1 MSPLSFL
8 RFKLIVYKIFTE
20 FLSTFAFVRCVLKRR
35 NVKEVPV
42 MKTSSYSI
50 FDFLEHCGGNWRNTV
65 YVPCG
70 CCFHP
75 CRAKC
80 RGCLLTADMDGRPMA
95 ISVTRFEAITGQRVD
110 LSECVGTLSRYAFD
124 ELFRHYR
131 IWGCDDLGT
140 CLLCHLDSNIS
151 AAPCLK
157 QDQAASPYGTPSKGS
172 ADDMSSTPFE
182 MPPRPNSRHYR
193 PKQPPEPD

>member
-1 MSPLSFL
+1 
-8 RFKLIVYKIFTE
+8 
-20 FLSTFAFVRCVLKRR
+20 
-35 NVKEVPV
+35 

-75 CRAKC
+75 CRAEC

-110 LSECVGTLSRYAFD
+110 SSDCVGLLDRYAFD

-131 IWGCDDLGT
+131 IWECDDPGM

-151 AAPCLK
+151 AAPCPK
-157 QDQAASPYGTPSKGS
+157 QDQSASPRIMSPKGS
-172 ADDMSSTPFE
+172 ADDKQLTPFVK
-182 MPPRPNSRHYR
+182 PPRPNTRLHW